1 MTART
6 RRTRPAAAEGAGR
19 QAHARIPPVPQS
31 PPPRAATGTA
41 AARQGTERARE
52 DPDGKGRLVERVA
65 EAVTGCRSVAGLT
78 AGPRARIMT
87 YRAGRPLA
95 GVAVR
100 DAEIEVGVVA
110 LVERPLPETAED
122 VRRAVR
128 PLAGDRPVH
137 VLIGD
142 IAEGGA
148 T

>member
-1 MTART
+1 M
-6 RRTRPAAAEGAGR
+6 
-19 QAHARIPPVPQS
+19 
-31 PPPRAATGTA
+31 
-41 AARQGTERARE
+41 
-52 DPDGKGRLVERVA
+52 VERVA
-65 EAVTGCRSVAGLT
+65 EAASGCRSVAGLT
-78 AGPRARIMT
+78 SGPRARIMT

-110 LVERPLPETAED
+110 RVERPLPETAED

-142 IAEGGA
+142 IAEGSA

>member
-6 RRTRPAAAEGAGR
+6 RRTRPAAAEGAGHP
-19 QAHARIPPVPQS
+19 AHARTPPVPQS
-31 PPPRAATGTA
+31 PAPRAATGTA
-41 AARQGTERARE
+41 AARQRRE
-52 DPDGKGRLVERVA
+52 DSDGRGRLVDRVA
-65 EAVTGCRSVAGLT
+65 EAVSSCRSVAGLT

>member
-6 RRTRPAAAEGAGR
+6 RRTRPAAAEGAG
-19 QAHARIPPVPQS
+19 HPARARTSPVPQS
-31 PPPRAATGTA
+31 PKPRAATGAA
-41 AARQGTERARE
+41 AARQGPERARE
-52 DPDGKGRLVERVA
+52 GSDGEGRLVERVA
-65 EAVTGCRSVAGLT
+65 EAVAGCRSVAGLT

-87 YRAGRPLA
+87 YRAGRPFA

>member
-1 MTART
+1 M
-6 RRTRPAAAEGAGR
+6 
-19 QAHARIPPVPQS
+19 
-31 PPPRAATGTA
+31 
-41 AARQGTERARE
+41 
-52 DPDGKGRLVERVA
+52 VERVA
-65 EAVTGCRSVAGLT
+65 EAVAGCRSVAGLT

-110 LVERPLPETAED
+110 RVERPLPETARD

-128 PLAGDRPVH
+128 PLAGGRPVH